1 MPQSSTA
8 TQHKR
13 FAPPRAI
20 LFGAGAVSVMLGLW
34 HFSTRGEL
42 AADAATRATYDL
54 NGLSMLFAGLVTLA
68 VAWMAVSPQLTAAY
82 GALYGVYSAAY
93 AWVLFFSGISW
104 TQALVTAGLAVAALF
119 AASNA
124 WTDGRPR

>member
-1 MPQSSTA
+1 MPQTE
-8 TQHKR
+8 TGLQHKR
-13 FAPPRAI
+13 FAQPRVI
-20 LFGAGAVSVMLGLW
+20 LLCVGSVSVLLALW
-34 HFSTRGEL
+34 HFYNRNEI
-42 AADAATRATYDL
+42 AADAVTRATRDL

-82 GALYGVYSAAY
+82 GALYGIYSAAY

-104 TQALVTAGLAVAALF
+104 TQGILTAILAVAALF

-124 WTDGRPR
+124 WAGESPR